1 MSEAERPTQFEL
13 NVPPDLEGGVYANVL
28 GVWHTVYEFTLDF
41 ASMQPPQVVDEN
53 DPSSPAVVP
62 CHVVSRVKVPVT
74 VVFDLIRAL
83 NENMTKYEE
92 RFGEIQ
98 RPGEGREDE

>member
-1 MSEAERPTQFEL
+1 VSEAERPTQFEL
-13 NVPPDLEGGVYANVL
+13 NVPPELEAGAYANVL
-28 GVWHTVYEFTLDF
+28 GVWHTVYEFTLDC
-41 ASMQPPQVVDEN
+41 AAMQPPQVIDEA
-53 DPSSPAVVP
+53 DPTSPAVVP
-62 CHVVSRVKVPVT
+62 CHVVARVKVPVT

-98 RPGEGREDE
+98 RPGEPQDEH

>member
-1 MSEAERPTQFEL
+1 MGETERTTHFEL
-13 NVPPDLEGGVYANVL
+13 NVPPELEGGAYANVL

-41 ASMQPPQVVDEN
+41 AAMQPPQVVDEN
-53 DPSSPAVVP
+53 DPNSAAVVP
-62 CHVVSRVKVPVT
+62 CRVVSRVKVPVT

-92 RFGEIQ
+92 RFGEIH
-98 RPGEGREDE
+98 RPGQPPE